1 MYHLC
6 GVGPIYT
13 ISISIITVV
22 SIILTKNI
30 SLLNN
35 EISALMIPLI
45 IIGILFILFGIYLW
59 VNAVIVCKLDDN
71 IRSNKLVTTGVYAY
85 VRNPIYSAVLL
96 VCTGAIII
104 ANNLYLLVLPVI
116 YWAFLT
122 VLMKNTEEK
131 WLLNM
136 YGDEYINYCKKV
148 NRCIPF
154 KRK

>member
-1 MYHLC
+1 M
-6 GVGPIYT
+6 V
-13 ISISIITVV
+13 
-22 SIILTKNI
+22 TKNI

-35 EISALMIPLI
+35 EISALRIPLI
-45 IIGILFILFGIYLW
+45 IIGIVFILFGIYLW
-59 VNAVIVCKLDDN
+59 INAVIVCKLDDN

-96 VCTGAIII
+96 VFTGAIII

-116 YWAFLT
+116 YWTFLT
-122 VLMKNTEEK
+122 ILMKNTEEK
-131 WLLNM
+131 WLLNL

>member
-1 MYHLC
+1 M
-6 GVGPIYT
+6 
-13 ISISIITVV
+13 V

-104 ANNLYLLVLPVI
+104 ANNLYLLVLPII

-122 VLMKNTEEK
+122 ILMKNTEEK
-131 WLLNM
+131 WLLNV

>member
-1 MYHLC
+1 M
-6 GVGPIYT
+6 
-13 ISISIITVV
+13 V

>member
-1 MYHLC
+1 M
-6 GVGPIYT
+6 
-13 ISISIITVV
+13 V

-122 VLMKNTEEK
+122 ILMKNTEEK
-131 WLLNM
+131 WLLNV

>member
-1 MYHLC
+1 
-6 GVGPIYT
+6 
-13 ISISIITVV
+13 VV

-122 VLMKNTEEK
+122 ILMKNTEEK
-131 WLLNM
+131 WLLNL
-136 YGDEYINYCKKV
+136 YGDEYVNYCKKV

>member
-1 MYHLC
+1 M
-6 GVGPIYT
+6 V
-13 ISISIITVV
+13 
-22 SIILTKNI
+22 TKNI

-35 EISALMIPLI
+35 EISALRIPLI
-45 IIGILFILFGIYLW
+45 IIGIVFILFGIYLW
-59 VNAVIVCKLDDN
+59 INAVIVCKLDDN

-116 YWAFLT
+116 YWTFLT
-122 VLMKNTEEK
+122 ILMKNTEEK
-131 WLLNM
+131 WLLNL
-136 YGDEYINYCKKV
+136 YGDEYVNYCKKV

>member
-1 MYHLC
+1 
-6 GVGPIYT
+6 
-13 ISISIITVV
+13 
-22 SIILTKNI
+22 
-30 SLLNN
+30 
-35 EISALMIPLI
+35 MIPLI

>member
-1 MYHLC
+1 M
-6 GVGPIYT
+6 
-13 ISISIITVV
+13 V

-131 WLLNM
+131 WLLNV

>member
-1 MYHLC
+1 M
-6 GVGPIYT
+6 G
-13 ISISIITVV
+13 
-22 SIILTKNI
+22 TKNI

-35 EISALMIPLI
+35 EISALRIPLI
-45 IIGILFILFGIYLW
+45 IIGIVFILFGIYLW
-59 VNAVIVCKLDDN
+59 INAVIVCKLDDN

-116 YWAFLT
+116 YWTFLT
-122 VLMKNTEEK
+122 ILMKNTEEK
-131 WLLNM
+131 WLLNL
-136 YGDEYINYCKKV
+136 YGDEYVNYCKKV

>member
-1 MYHLC
+1 M
-6 GVGPIYT
+6 
-13 ISISIITVV
+13 V

-122 VLMKNTEEK
+122 ILMKNTEEK
-131 WLLNM
+131 WLLNV
-136 YGDEYINYCKKV
+136 YGDEYINYYKKV

>member
-1 MYHLC
+1 L
-6 GVGPIYT
+6 
-13 ISISIITVV
+13 SIIA
-22 SIILTKNI
+22 TKNI
-30 SLLNN
+30 PLLNT
-35 EISALMIPLI
+35 EILALKIPLI

-122 VLMKNTEEK
+122 ILMKNTEEK
-131 WLLNM
+131 WLLNV